1 MTTLQVTQCLLGTK
15 EPCTGTAPGVPFY
28 LGLGHP
34 QPPGARQGSGRSQP
48 SKERAEALLLREVEA
63 PTQVSL
69 EISWVVSLWCGAQ
82 RARVEEGGG
91 V

>member
-1 MTTLQVTQCLLGTK
+1 M
-15 EPCTGTAPGVPFY
+15 
-28 LGLGHP
+28 
-34 QPPGARQGSGRSQP
+34 
-48 SKERAEALLLREVEA
+48 LREVEA

-91 V
+91 VPCPIQAPHHQLYLEPVPQWAQQEVQETQRHAGLQP